1 MKEEKEMEPSPTTLT
16 RVEKITGAKPTS
28 WRHIDRGY
36 TVAERWVMLLDNGTS
51 VFMKVA
57 TNENTIGWL
66 RDEAKVYGSIHGDF
80 LPKFI
85 GWDDGEFPLIVL
97 EDLSAGTWSW
107 EWSHG
112 YIQRVLNTL
121 DKVANTQLP
130 QDFPE
135 LTWMSEKLTGW
146 QEVAEDPSGFLGLG
160 LVSADWLQRALPTLM
175 QAESTAT
182 LEGNSLV
189 HFDVRSDNICFY
201 GDRTLLIDWNWA
213 CRGNPKVDLI
223 FWLPSLYAEGGPP
236 PWEIA
241 LDEPELIAA
250 VAGYYAAQTPKPVHK
265 QGGAIRQLQLS
276 MLKSAL
282 PWATRALDL
291 PQP

>member
-1 MKEEKEMEPSPTTLT
+1 MEPNLTTLT

-36 TVAERWVMLLDNGTS
+36 TVAERWVMSLDNGGS
-51 VFMKVA
+51 VFVKVA
-57 TNENTIGWL
+57 TNDNTTGWL
-66 RDEAKVYGSIHGDF
+66 RDEAKVYQSIRGDF

-85 GWDDGEFPLIVL
+85 GWDDGEFPLLIL

-107 EWSHG
+107 EWSQE

-135 LTWMSEKLTGW
+135 LTRMSEKLTGW
-146 QEVAEDPSGFLGLG
+146 REVAEDPSGFLELG
-160 LVSADWLQRALPTLM
+160 LVSADWLQRALPTLI
-175 QAESTAT
+175 QAESAVK

-201 GDRTLLIDWNWA
+201 GDRMLLIDWNWA
-213 CRGNPKVDLI
+213 MRGNPKVDLI
-223 FWLPSLYAEGGPP
+223 SWLPSLHAEGGPP
-236 PWEIA
+236 PWEIT

-250 VAGYYAAQTPKPVHK
+250 TAGYYAAHAPRPIHK
-265 QGGAIRQLQLS
+265 QGEAVRQLHLRL
-276 MLKSAL
+276 LKSAL
-282 PWATRALDL
+282 PWATRALNL
-291 PQP
+291 PQL